1 MTWKTARCYWGV
13 STSTDEGCVY
23 FRTSYRAKNFAKS
36 LAIKLNQDIF
46 IRKLYISKGS
56 GYWRKEYTINKQG
69 KRTPVFC

>member
-1 MTWKTARCYWGV
+1 MTWKNARCYWGV
-13 STSTDEGCVY
+13 NTDDGCIY

-36 LAIKLNQDIF
+36 LAIKQNQDIF
-46 IRKLYISKGS
+46 IRKLYISKGG